1 MFQISDFSC
10 RSGSHISHF
19 TYTQPRGT
27 THVLLSQN
35 ADYLDGLQ
43 GILTGN
49 EPYSGEIALN
59 GRRYAVQRAAFMTRT
74 FRMYREQTVIA
85 NVLTDLGFR
94 QLGGKKGQR
103 LFSALTEETGL
114 SLDHS
119 RTISQMTITEQKM
132 VELLRIFDQKP
143 ELLIIR
149 GLSSFVS
156 VDMFQ
161 KMMQLVE
168 RLNEAGVTVL
178 YLTNR
183 LEEAISLSFGITVVD
198 KRRIQ
203 GSYSPE
209 EIVSDPRSIFF
220 ISMGA
225 QKFDFGEEPQPA
237 PKPDALGCGIQ
248 ENLQMFTRYLVRE
261 MSASAWTSWSRSAPS
276 RRPAGSGG
284 RRPIRPCSA
293 TRCASAANWRWCS
306 RSTTPV
312 PTAVHRATA

>member
-1 MFQISDFSC
+1 MFQISDVSC

-114 SLDHS
+114 SLDPS

-203 GSYSPE
+203 GTYSPE

-237 PKPDALGCGIQ
+237 PKPDALGYGIQ

-261 MSASAWTSWSRSAPS
+261 MSASSAAAFVLDPVQKRVLTSV
-276 RRPAGSGG
+276 G
-284 RRPIRPCSA
+284 
-293 TRCASAANWRWCS
+293 CASDASETVLLRDE
-306 RSTTPV
+306 
-312 PTAVHRATA
+312 AVCTLLGVDELVTLRPEQETG

>member
-1 MFQISDFSC
+1 MFQISDVSC

-85 NVLTDLGFR
+85 NVLTDLSFR

-114 SLDHS
+114 SLDPS

-161 KMMQLVE
+161 KMIQLVE

-178 YLTNR
+178 YLTT
-183 LEEAISLSFGITVVD
+183 AW
-198 KRRIQ
+198 RRR
-203 GSYSPE
+203 SPC
-209 EIVSDPRSIFF
+209 P
-220 ISMGA
+220 
-225 QKFDFGEEPQPA
+225 
-237 PKPDALGCGIQ
+237 
-248 ENLQMFTRYLVRE
+248 
-261 MSASAWTSWSRSAPS
+261 SASPLSTRGASRARIRRRRSCPTRAQSSSSAWARRNSTLERSRSPRPS
-276 RRPAGSGG
+276 RTRWLRFRKICRCSRAIWCGRCRP
-284 RRPIRPCSA
+284 RRPRPSCSIRCRSA
-293 TRCASAANWRWCS
+293 C
-306 RSTTPV
+306 
-312 PTAVHRATA
+312 